1 MQIRVNNR
9 LRGARPVATGVAV
22 RIARYAGT
30 HLSLSPVRGKD
41 APRGFSAY
49 HWVQGSALPRKRETC
64 ARFRIQAAAAII
76 SACILAACAPTIRMD
91 APGLPAIS
99 SRQSAS
105 DCSNALNTEK
115 EKIAPLDPPPQLPD
129 ALQAPCPLGSGLA
142 ACFTLDQDL
151 VRQKRFKILHDDR
164 DYCRDAY
171 ERARERANEQRLAQ

>member
-1 MQIRVNNR
+1 MRIKAINPLRAGRSRRRRRRLNR
-9 LRGARPVATGVAV
+9 EICEA
-22 RIARYAGT
+22 
-30 HLSLSPVRGKD
+30 HLSLSRTAEQRVRL
-41 APRGFSAY
+41 AHFAILT
-49 HWVQGSALPRKRETC
+49 ALPPDRARKRETC
-64 ARFRIQAAAAII
+64 ARFRIQTAAAII

-99 SRQSAS
+99 APQPAS
-105 DCSNALNTEK
+105 ESTNALSTEK
-115 EKIAPLDPPPQLPD
+115 EKIAPLDPLPQLPD